1 MSARI
6 NVDETLALLFGVQF
20 LLSDWE
26 IGKPFASAI
35 TKIDRRLLCINNAAP
50 VYKGKHTIFE
60 LTHMLEAASCRPY
73 CLNDWQV

>member
-1 MSARI
+1 MY
-6 NVDETLALLFGVQF
+6 QH
-20 LLSDWE
+20 
-26 IGKPFASAI
+26 
-35 TKIDRRLLCINNAAP
+35 NAAP

>member
-6 NVDETLALLFGVQF
+6 NVDEPLALLFGVQF

-35 TKIDRRLLCINNAAP
+35 TKIDRRLLCINTMRRRFTKAN
-50 VYKGKHTIFE
+50 ILF
-60 LTHMLEAASCRPY
+60 
-73 CLNDWQV
+73 LN